1 MNVKPY
7 FLSGSDADTMDGRK
21 DTDLC
26 CHLLFTMI
34 NMIETLEPCYHKL
47 ADVDVI
53 RIGCD
58 LCTALTWCHEEK
70 HILHCD
76 IKCANVLRDGDG
88 NCFLSDFGLAMRI
101 GEQRYERVGTE
112 RYFAP
117 EIAQAEEMGE
127 TPIPYTPASDIYA
140 LGVTLG
146 NIAAHPGAKLAA
158 CLAKA
163 CAERKEERYAS
174 AREMG
179 EALRAIGQE
188 AEAHD
193 GKA

>member
-1 MNVKPY
+1 M
-7 FLSGSDADTMDGRK
+7 
-21 DTDLC
+21 
-26 CHLLFTMI
+26 
-34 NMIETLEPCYHKL
+34 
-47 ADVDVI
+47 
-53 RIGCD
+53 
-58 LCTALTWCHEEK
+58 
-70 HILHCD
+70 
-76 IKCANVLRDGDG
+76 
-88 NCFLSDFGLAMRI
+88 
-101 GEQRYERVGTE
+101 
-112 RYFAP
+112 
-117 EIAQAEEMGE
+117 
-127 TPIPYTPASDIYA
+127 
-140 LGVTLG
+140 TLG